1 MEKRKRPSIFD
12 LLEWYMERI
21 FEEMKRQPALS
32 KEESSGMTKREPQDM
47 EGWLGDPFE
56 EMARKLEEELPEE
69 LKGFITEEKT
79 PGRKIK
85 RYGPFIYGFSY
96 TKEPGKEPEIKEFG
110 NIKASYKGIE
120 PFPNGEREPLVDVID
135 QEDAY
140 EVVAELPGVEKKD
153 IKLHAT
159 DDVLE
164 IKTENERR
172 FFKEVPFKTPVKPE
186 TAMARYKNGVL
197 SVRIQ
202 KNKKEYE
209 KEKEKTAIP
218 LE

>member
-21 FEEMKRQPALS
+21 FEELREQPAVS
-32 KEESSGMTKREPQDM
+32 KEEFSKIMKKEQEDI
-47 EGWLGDPFE
+47 EGWVGDPFE
-56 EMARKLEEELPEE
+56 EMAKKLEEEMPEE
-69 LKGFITEEKT
+69 LKSFITEEKT
-79 PGRKIK
+79 PGGKIK

-110 NIKASYKGIE
+110 NIKASHRRIE

-135 QEDAY
+135 HGDSY

-153 IKLHAT
+153 IKLHAA
-159 DDVLE
+159 DDALE
-164 IKTENERR
+164 IRTENERR
-172 FFKEVPFKTPVKPE
+172 YFKEVPFKTPVKPE
-186 TAMARYKNGVL
+186 TAKATYKNGVL
-197 SVRIQ
+197 SVRIT
-202 KNKKEYE
+202 KKAKEL
-209 KEKEKTAIP
+209 EKEKTTIP

>member
-21 FEEMKRQPALS
+21 FEDLSNQPAVS
-32 KEESSGMTKREPQDM
+32 RENFSRMAKKDQEDRG
-47 EGWLGDPFE
+47 GWVGDPFE
-56 EMARKLEEELPEE
+56 EMARKLEEGMPEE
-69 LKGFITEEKT
+69 LRGFMTEEKT
-79 PGRKIK
+79 PEGKVK

-110 NIKASYKGIE
+110 NIKASHRRIE

-135 QEDAY
+135 HGDSY

-153 IKLHAT
+153 IKLHAA
-159 DDVLE
+159 DDTLE
-164 IKTENERR
+164 IRTENGRR
-172 FFKEVPFKTPVKPE
+172 YFKEVAFKTLVKPE
-186 TAMARYKNGVL
+186 TAKATYKNGVL
-197 SVRIQ
+197 SVRI
-202 KNKKEYE
+202 KKKAREI
-209 KEKEKTAIP
+209 EKEKTAIP

>member
-12 LLEWYMERI
+12 LLEWYMGRI
-21 FEEMKRQPALS
+21 FEEMKEQPALS
-32 KEESSGMTKREPQDM
+32 KEESSRMTKREPQDM

-56 EMARKLEEELPEE
+56 EMARKWEEEIPEE
-69 LKGFITEEKT
+69 FKSFITEEKT

-110 NIKASYKGIE
+110 NIKASNKGIE
-120 PFPNGEREPLVDVID
+120 PFPNGEREPLVDIID

-140 EVVAELPGVEKKD
+140 EVIAELPGVEKKD
-153 IKLHAT
+153 IRLHAT
-159 DDVLE
+159 DELLE

-172 FFKEVPFKTPVKPE
+172 FFKEIPFKTPVKPE

-202 KNKKEYE
+202 KKEKEYA
-209 KEKEKTAIP
+209 KEKTAIP

>member
-12 LLEWYMERI
+12 LLEWYTERI
-21 FEEMKRQPALS
+21 FEEMKEQPA
-32 KEESSGMTKREPQDM
+32 KEESSRMTKRDPWDM
-47 EGWLGDPFE
+47 EGWLGDPFK
-56 EMARKLEEELPEE
+56 EMARKLEEKIPEE
-69 LKGFITEEKT
+69 T

-96 TKEPGKEPEIKEFG
+96 TKEPGREPEIKEFG

-135 QEDAY
+135 HEDAY
-140 EVVAELPGVEKKD
+140 EVIAELPGVEKKD
-153 IKLHAT
+153 IRLHAT

-164 IKTENERR
+164 IKTEDERR
-172 FFKEVPFKTPVKPE
+172 CFKEVPFKTPVKPE
-186 TAMARYKNGVL
+186 TAIASYKNGVL
-197 SVRIQ
+197 SVKIQ
-202 KNKKEYE
+202 KKERE
-209 KEKEKTAIP
+209 LEKEKTAIP

>member
-12 LLEWYMERI
+12 LLEWYMGRI
-21 FEEMKRQPALS
+21 FEEMKEQPALS
-32 KEESSGMTKREPQDM
+32 KEESSRMTKREPQDM

-56 EMARKLEEELPEE
+56 EMARKWEEEIPEE
-69 LKGFITEEKT
+69 LKSFITEEKT

-140 EVVAELPGVEKKD
+140 EVIAELPGVEKKD
-153 IKLHAT
+153 IRLHAT
-159 DDVLE
+159 ADMLE
-164 IKTENERR
+164 IKTKNERR
-172 FFKEVPFKTPVKPE
+172 FFKEIPFKTPVKPE
-186 TAMARYKNGVL
+186 TAIARYKNGVL

-202 KNKKEYE
+202 KKEKE
-209 KEKEKTAIP
+209 DAKEKEKTAIP